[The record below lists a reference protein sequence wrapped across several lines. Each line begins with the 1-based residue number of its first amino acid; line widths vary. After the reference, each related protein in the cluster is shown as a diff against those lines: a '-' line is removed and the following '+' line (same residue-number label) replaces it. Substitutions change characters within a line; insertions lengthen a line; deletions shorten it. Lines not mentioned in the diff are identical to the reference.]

1 MQRYGLQQCQICV
14 VPVVLVHQVYTVLSD
29 RTAAD
34 RELCEARESHRL
46 RMMRSGTGARD
57 VVVTTEEAY
66 KYAIHALADAQTS
79 PALQRVFLAFAD
91 TVIREVSDLFIT
103 RRDLVAL
110 LAEGIASGA
119 RSGAGSGSGR
129 HSQPARTGASSRAR
143 AAVVDMDEAVSQ
155 LSACGLL
162 MRKLDAPGSAE
173 AFWFNLPK
181 MGALVSQV
189 KLAREALVKTLKR
202 ARYKQILR
210 KKLEAKTR
218 LSKDC
223 NLPIGFILADA
234 LGTGV
239 VSAIDSHLGPGT
251 LIGLGPLSK

>member
-1 MQRYGLQQCQICV
+1 
-14 VPVVLVHQVYTVLSD
+14 LSD

-34 RELCEARESHRL
+34 RELCETRESHRL
-46 RMMRSGTGARD
+46 RMTRIG
-57 VVVTTEEAY
+57 TEEAY
-66 KYAIHALADAQTS
+66 KYAIRTLADAQTS

-91 TVIREVSDLFIT
+91 TVIHEVSDLFIT

-110 LAEGIASGA
+110 IAEGLASA
-119 RSGAGSGSGR
+119 SGSGSGSRSGGGR
-129 HSQPARTGASSRAR
+129 HSQQTRTGASSRAC

-155 LSACGLL
+155 LSASGLL
-162 MRKLDAPGSAE
+162 MRKLDTPGSAE

-202 ARYKQILR
+202 ASYQQILR
-210 KKLEAKTR
+210 
-218 LSKDC
+218 
-223 NLPIGFILADA
+223 
-234 LGTGV
+234 V

-251 LIGLGPLSK
+251 LIALGPLSK